1 MKLYTCGAIIKL
13 LVILYKEV
21 SIMKKIRSFIAMISL
36 AISCIGMSGCE
47 IFDIL
52 ESESSSKRN
61 DNGLIQAPLSS
72 SRCNNKNYK
81 TIIDE
86 FKKAGFKNFKIN
98 FEGDL
103 IIGFLAS
110 DGEIDSIRINEN
122 TSFDKNSSFDTKSVV
137 FMDVHSWDEGLD
149 YLTEPVD
156 GQLPILHLAN
166 SLDGFDKMLVG
177 EEFEYIGFTNVTYNP
192 IQDCSSANSPKYND
206 TEGFTI
212 SGSSNFNEY
221 SFFDV
226 DSDIKISYHTIE
238 GDYCINGL
246 AHTGVD
252 SPAIEPTCTEPGW
265 TAETRCSVCNKYISG
280 HTEIPPK
287 GHVKIVDIEACE
299 ATCIAGG
306 HTEESHCSNCGMLL
320 SKSEPTPINTNN
332 HTHLEITE
340 AIDATCV
347 SEGRTEGAYCTD
359 CNTTVSVSEIIPI
372 NPTNHAHTHV
382 IAGTPATCILNGI
395 SDGLFCDDCN
405 TTVVEQHETS
415 IDPNNHTN
423 VIIDPAVTATETT
436 NGKTQGKHCGDCG
449 AIIVKQET
457 TYWYPSLEW
466 MCSHNPTAGQVR
478 SYVNHNL
485 NKTITFNG
493 FIYHSEN
500 YNGYSTI
507 FNYYISGGNYVSSS
521 QHNAIFYF
529 EGLSQAN
536 RLIKDILGK
545 GKGTKV
551 AVTCKVL
558 SVFNSTFVKCDLMS
572 ITCR

>member
-1 MKLYTCGAIIKL
+1 
-13 LVILYKEV
+13 
-21 SIMKKIRSFIAMISL
+21 MKKIRSFAAMICL

-47 IFDIL
+47 FFDDI
-52 ESESSSKRN
+52 ESESSSKHN
-61 DNGLIQAPLSS
+61 NNGLIQAPISS
-72 SRCNNKNYK
+72 KKCKSKDYK
-81 TIIDE
+81 ATIEE

-122 TSFDKNSSFDTKSVV
+122 TSFDKDSSFNTKSVV
-137 FMDVHSWDEGLD
+137 FMDVHSWDESLD
-149 YLTEPVD
+149 YVTEPVD

-166 SLDGFDKMLVG
+166 DLDGFDKLLVG
-177 EEFEYIGFTNVTYNP
+177 EELEYIGFTNVTYNP
-192 IQDCSSANSPKYND
+192 IQDCSSANSLKYND
-206 TEGFTI
+206 TEGFTV

-226 DSDIKISYHTIE
+226 DSDIKISYHTVAGE
-238 GDYCINGL
+238 YCINGL
-246 AHTGVD
+246 EHTYVD

-265 TAETRCSVCNKYISG
+265 TSETRCSVCGKHVSG

-287 GHVKIVDIEACE
+287 GHTKVIDIEGCE
-299 ATCIAGG
+299 ATCITEG
-306 HTEESHCSNCGMLL
+306 HTEESHCSECGIVL
-320 SKSEPTPINTNN
+320 SRSEPTPINPNN
-332 HTHLEITE
+332 HVHLDITE

-359 CNTTVSVSEIIPI
+359 CSTTVAVSEIVPI
-372 NPTNHAHTHV
+372 NPSNHAHTHTIV
-382 IAGTPATCILNGI
+382 GMPATCVSSGI
-395 SDGLFCDDCN
+395 SDGLYCDDCN
-405 TTVVEQHETS
+405 TTVIEQHETP

-423 VIIDPAVTATETT
+423 IIIDPAVTATETSD
-436 NGKTQGKHCGDCG
+436 GKTQGKHCGDCG
-449 AIIVKQET
+449 TIIVKQET
-457 TYWYPSLEW
+457 TYWHPSIDW

-478 SYVNHNL
+478 SFVSHYSNQ
-485 NKTITFNG
+485 TISFNG
-493 FIYHSEN
+493 FIYFAEN

-507 FNYYISGGNYVSSS
+507 FNYYISGGNYVSSN

-529 EGLSQAN
+529 EGLSQADK
-536 RLIKDILGK
+536 LIKDILGK

-551 AVTCKVL
+551 AVGCKVL
-558 SVFNSTFVKCDLMS
+558 SVYNNTYVKCNLIS